1 MPLRIALLSNEEMAR
16 LTWRDSVFRPPLP
29 SLKKQGGYSMQAGT
43 VIMDFSEWGDLLPA
57 GYLVTRTRGCFHLS
71 DWEDTPRCAGPELYY
86 QQDLAWQAKQRPKS
100 SQGDPS

>member
-1 MPLRIALLSNEEMAR
+1 
-16 LTWRDSVFRPPLP
+16 
-29 SLKKQGGYSMQAGT
+29 MQAGT

-86 QQDLAWQAKQRPKS
+86 QQYWPGKPNNDQNLLEEILHDSNYDSSTPGCLAPMGRS
-100 SQGDPS
+100 